1 MKVQWWKNMRL
12 IDTNVILRY
21 CLEDNREMLAE
32 AEKIIDE
39 GAFTIPEVLAEV
51 VYVLIKVYG
60 IERSEVC
67 DTLNNLLEDVDVADK
82 SSMLEAI
89 SVFRNTSLDFVDC
102 IIIGR
107 NHILGE
113 EVFSFDKKL
122 NKHLR

>member
-1 MKVQWWKNMRL
+1 MRL

-89 SVFRNTSLDFVDC
+89 SVFRNTSFDFVDC

>member
-1 MKVQWWKNMRL
+1 MRL

-21 CLEDNREMLAE
+21 CLEDDREMMAE
-32 AEKIIDE
+32 AEKVIDE

-60 IERSEVC
+60 IERTAVC
-67 DTLNNLLEDVDVADK
+67 DVLNNLLEDVEITDR
-82 SSMLEAI
+82 SSIVEAI

-107 NHILGE
+107 NHVLGE

>member
-1 MKVQWWKNMRL
+1 MRL

-21 CLEDNREMLAE
+21 CIEDNREMLAE
-32 AEKIIDE
+32 AD
-39 GAFTIPEVLAEV
+39 
-51 VYVLIKVYG
+51 G